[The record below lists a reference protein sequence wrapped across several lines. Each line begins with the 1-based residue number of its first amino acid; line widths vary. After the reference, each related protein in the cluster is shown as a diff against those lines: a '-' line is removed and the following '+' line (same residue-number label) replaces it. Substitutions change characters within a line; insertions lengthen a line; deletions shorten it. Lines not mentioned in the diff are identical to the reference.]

1 MPHRNV
7 LTSRGSPLIKF
18 QSADRI
24 ESLRSGKL
32 YAKNLGYYR
41 NLEKHLEMQILVT
54 KMRECCQL

>member
-24 ESLRSGKL
+24 KKVAL
-32 YAKNLGYYR
+32 LGFGM
-41 NLEKHLEMQILVT
+41 EIMI
-54 KMRECCQL
+54 M